1 MSSAFWEVRNSS
13 WLFLSVKQ
21 AQLVVTTADEEVE

>member
-1 MSSAFWEVRNSS
+1 MFWEVRNSS
-13 WLFLSVKQ
+13 WLFFLEKQ